1 MSVSHPLPQR
11 ERVRSGGAPEFSNRR
26 SGDGRRARARTGAV
40 WSGNGRGAGLGER
53 WSRHGG
59 AAGTPPEQEAQVESM
74 GECQLS
80 TYCREDTMN
89 HLKNDYRARFCNGE
103 GYYVT
108 PSRNLLICLWVRR
121 KQQINV
127 QPGQNV
133 LKIIRDCFENC
144 VSDSSINSPSIT
156 HCSTPVIS
164 KQKEDLLLS
173 KELNSGLFN
182 SVKKT
187 FKSTSSVDASPVKS
201 ISCSG
206 QSAEEHQKAIA
217 LENIV
222 GSNKKEGCVLKEG
235 TSSSEDDL
243 FDAGNPVGSNK
254 KASSILKDVER
265 SSQSPAG
272 IFDTDEDNYEVIGS
286 PVLLVEEAETS
297 VHLYSASI
305 PPPPS
310 PIKDLGMENECEF
323 LIDESDGFSFTSWF
337 SIPQKNKKIE
347 KQALAKPVPK
357 SQPSKRKK
365 AVVRESKKRKDRKAQ
380 NEVPVKV
387 TRMEQSK
394 MKTCDVAEG
403 IQDELQN
410 ASDTNLGLSD
420 KKKDAL
426 KSVRQSSPHMEESK
440 KHTDRQ
446 RSTRTPNKEKS
457 TALKQIQPKKFTF
470 SISRSDPD
478 TSDTE
483 QPKPTEIP
491 NEDSFG
497 SCSMTEEP
505 QEKVVSSKEDHNFPK
520 PPQSILKTALH
531 SSHKKQTA
539 KQKLS
544 KVASSK
550 KLVENRRNK
559 LRKSALKSSSRKSR
573 VQISEESSE
582 SEPIEEVD
590 EREIL
595 KSNKVF
601 APSLQQE
608 SPTSALQKSRKSPK
622 PKNVIHSLESSGNVH
637 IKTPAKSKK
646 PSQIF
651 IGNTEDSDEGKR
663 ASAKSLRRTAAQ
675 INQRTNMIGYSN
687 PENAEPG
694 NATDRKGSSGQ
705 DMAKQNHKMS
715 NASMK
720 TKYKKKS
727 NVHQSQVS
735 PAPEKNKNHSSGPV
749 LKRYVKFTS
758 KNDEPIACEW
768 EDSSSDKSIA
778 LKGDASEFFS
788 NTPLKHKLVMPSQTP
803 NVRRTKRIRLKPLEY
818 WRGERVNYMM
828 RPSGGF
834 VVGGIV
840 SPEKDPCKKARVK
853 RKYTPKTRSH
863 VAEHLNVSLADT
875 SKPTAVWDPTI
886 NEEVLLECVNTG
898 SNHSC
903 FFNDE
908 SVEIYKNLNT
918 SVFAAGKLILKPL
931 KEKGHQFVYTDNI
944 AFHVIRGKI
953 IVTLHKTSYYLTT
966 GDFFYVPEGN
976 GYNIRNLLNEESIL
990 LFTQLKGERPIIE
1003 HSLNE
1008 SSSS

>member
-1 MSVSHPLPQR
+1 MAEPL
-11 ERVRSGGAPEFSNRR
+11 
-26 SGDGRRARARTGAV
+26 
-40 WSGNGRGAGLGER
+40 
-53 WSRHGG
+53 
-59 AAGTPPEQEAQVESM
+59 
-74 GECQLS
+74 
-80 TYCREDTMN
+80 N
-89 HLKNDYRARFCNGE
+89 HLKNDYRARFCNRG
-103 GYYVT
+103 G
-108 PSRNLLICLWVRR
+108 

-133 LKIIRDCFENC
+133 LKIIQDCFENC
-144 VSDSSINSPSIT
+144 VTDSTINSPSIT
-156 HCSTPVIS
+156 QCSTPVIF

-173 KELNSGLFN
+173 KEFNSGLFN

-201 ISCSG
+201 MSCSG
-206 QSAEEHQKAIA
+206 QSTEASKKYIV
-217 LENIV
+217 LDNIV
-222 GSNKKEGCVLKEG
+222 GSNKKEGCVLKED

-243 FDAGNPVGSNK
+243 FDAGNPVNSNK
-254 KASSILKDVER
+254 KANSILKDVER

-272 IFDTDEDNYEVIGS
+272 IIDTDEDNYEVIGS

-297 VHLYSASI
+297 VHLLSLDEKATPAMTKRQTEVQRSEGPQARTEEQIVPVERAKYVTVPSEQKKKSLSSAFLVAVTTGTVEKRYSASI

-310 PIKDLGMENECEF
+310 PVKDLDLEMEKECEF
-323 LIDESDGFSFTSWF
+323 LIDESDSFSFTSWF
-337 SIPQKNKKIE
+337 SIPKKNKKIE
-347 KQALAKPVPK
+347 KQALAKPVSK
-357 SQPSKRKK
+357 SQPFERKK
-365 AVVRESKKRKDRKAQ
+365 AVVQESKKRKDRKAQ
-380 NEVPVKV
+380 NEVPVKL
-387 TRMEQSK
+387 TRIEQSK

-420 KKKDAL
+420 KKTDAL
-426 KSVRQSSPHMEESK
+426 QSVRQSSPHMESK
-440 KHTDRQ
+440 KHTDEQ
-446 RSTRTPNKEKS
+446 RSIRTPKKKKS

-470 SISRSDPD
+470 SISKSDTE

-497 SCSMTEEP
+497 SCSMTEKP
-505 QEKVVSSKEDHNFPK
+505 QEKVVSSKEDHIFPK

-539 KQKLS
+539 KPKLS
-544 KVASSK
+544 KVASSE

-590 EREIL
+590 ERELL

-608 SPTSALQKSRKSPK
+608 SSTSALQKSRKSPK

-637 IKTPAKSKK
+637 IKMPAKSKT

-651 IGNTEDSDEGKR
+651 IDNTEDSDEGKR
-663 ASAKSLRRTAAQ
+663 PSTKSLRRTATQ
-675 INQRTNMIGYSN
+675 INQRTNMIDCSN

-694 NATDRKGSSGQ
+694 NTTDHKGSSGQ
-705 DMAKQNHKMS
+705 DMAEQNHKKS
-715 NASMK
+715 NAFVK

-727 NVHQSQVS
+727 NVHRSQVS
-735 PAPEKNKNHSSGPV
+735 PAPLKNKNHSSGPV

-758 KNDEPIACEW
+758 KNDEPIPCEW
-768 EDSSSDKSIA
+768 EDSSSDKSIV
-778 LKGDASEFFS
+778 LKGDASEFLS

-840 SPEKDPCKKARVK
+840 SPEKDPCRKARKK
-853 RKYTPKTRSH
+853 RNHTPTTRSLA
-863 VAEHLNVSLADT
+863 VEHLNVSLADT

-953 IVTLHKTSYYLTT
+953 IVTLHKTSYYLST

-990 LFTQLKGERPIIE
+990 LFTQLKGKRPVIE
-1003 HSLNE
+1003 HSLND

>member
-1 MSVSHPLPQR
+1 MAEPL
-11 ERVRSGGAPEFSNRR
+11 
-26 SGDGRRARARTGAV
+26 
-40 WSGNGRGAGLGER
+40 
-53 WSRHGG
+53 
-59 AAGTPPEQEAQVESM
+59 
-74 GECQLS
+74 
-80 TYCREDTMN
+80 N
-89 HLKNDYRARFCNGE
+89 HLKNDYRARFCSG
-103 GYYVT
+103 GG
-108 PSRNLLICLWVRR
+108 

-144 VSDSSINSPSIT
+144 VSDSTINSPSIT
-156 HCSTPVIS
+156 HCSTPVIL

-182 SVKKT
+182 SVKKI

-206 QSAEEHQKAIA
+206 QSTGAHQKSIA
-217 LENIV
+217 LGNIV
-222 GSNKKEGCVLKEG
+222 SSDKKEQCVLKED
-235 TSSSEDDL
+235 TSSSEDEL
-243 FDAGNPVGSNK
+243 FDANDPVGSNK
-254 KASSILKDVER
+254 KANSILEAVER

-297 VHLYSASI
+297 VHLLSLDEKATPAMMKRQTEVQRSEGPLARTEEQIVPVERANCVTVPSEQKKKSLSSAFLVALTTGAVEKRYSASI
-305 PPPPS
+305 PPPPPS
-310 PIKDLGMENECEF
+310 PVKDLGMENECEF

-337 SIPQKNKKIE
+337 SIPKKNKKIE
-347 KQALAKPVPK
+347 KQALSKPEPQ
-357 SQPSKRKK
+357 SQPSEKKK
-365 AVVRESKKRKDRKAQ
+365 AVVQESKKRKDRKAQ
-380 NEVPVKV
+380 NEVPVKL

-394 MKTCDVAEG
+394 MKTCDAVER
-403 IQDELQN
+403 IQAELQN
-410 ASDTNLGLSD
+410 ASDTNLGLAD
-420 KKKDAL
+420 KKREAL
-426 KSVRQSSPHMEESK
+426 KSVRQSSPHMESK
-440 KHTDRQ
+440 KHTHGQ
-446 RSTRTPNKEKS
+446 RSTRTPNKKNS

-470 SISRSDPD
+470 SVSKSDTD
-478 TSDTE
+478 ISDTE

-491 NEDSFG
+491 NGDPFG
-497 SCSMTEEP
+497 SCSMTEQP
-505 QEKVVSSKEDHNFPK
+505 QEKVVSSEEDHNFPK
-520 PPQSILKTALH
+520 PPPSILKTALR

-544 KVASSK
+544 KIASSK

-559 LRKSALKSSSRKSR
+559 VRKSTLKSSSRKSR
-573 VQISEESSE
+573 IQISEESSE
-582 SEPIEEVD
+582 SESIEEVA
-590 EREIL
+590 ERELL

-608 SPTSALQKSRKSPK
+608 SPTSALQKSHKFPK
-622 PKNVIHSLESSGNVH
+622 PKNFIHSLESSGNVH

-651 IGNTEDSDEGKR
+651 IDNTEDSQGKR
-663 ASAKSLRRTAAQ
+663 ASAKSLRRTATR
-675 INQRTNMIGYSN
+675 INQRTNMIDCSN

-694 NATDRKGSSGQ
+694 NTTDHKGSSGQ
-705 DMAKQNHKMS
+705 DMAEQNHKKS
-715 NASMK
+715 NASVK
-720 TKYKKKS
+720 TKYKKQS
-727 NVHQSQVS
+727 NLHRSQVS
-735 PAPEKNKNHSSGPV
+735 PAPEKNKNHNSGLV

-778 LKGDASEFFS
+778 LKGDASEFLS

-840 SPEKDPCKKARVK
+840 SPEKDPCKKASVK
-853 RKYTPKTRSH
+853 RKHTPKTRHH
-863 VAEHLNVSLADT
+863 VVEYLNISLADT
-875 SKPTAVWDPTI
+875 SKPTTVWDPTI

-898 SNHSC
+898 RNHSC

-953 IVTLHKTSYYLTT
+953 IFTLHKTSYYLTT

-1003 HSLNE
+1003 RSLNE
-1008 SSSS
+1008 SSSP

>member
-1 MSVSHPLPQR
+1 MAEPL
-11 ERVRSGGAPEFSNRR
+11 
-26 SGDGRRARARTGAV
+26 
-40 WSGNGRGAGLGER
+40 
-53 WSRHGG
+53 
-59 AAGTPPEQEAQVESM
+59 
-74 GECQLS
+74 
-80 TYCREDTMN
+80 N

-103 GYYVT
+103 G
-108 PSRNLLICLWVRR
+108 

-144 VSDSSINSPSIT
+144 VSDSTINSPSIT
-156 HCSTPVIS
+156 HCSTPVIF

-206 QSAEEHQKAIA
+206 QSTEAHQKSIA

-222 GSNKKEGCVLKEG
+222 GSNKKVGCVLKED

-254 KASSILKDVER
+254 KANSILKDVER

-297 VHLYSASI
+297 VHLLSLDEKATLAMMKRQTEVRRSEGPQARTEEQIVPVERAKCVTVPSEQKKKSLSSALLGAVTTGTVEKRYSASI

-310 PIKDLGMENECEF
+310 PIKGLGMENECEF

-347 KQALAKPVPK
+347 KQASAKLVPK

-365 AVVRESKKRKDRKAQ
+365 TVVRESKKRKDRKAQ

-387 TRMEQSK
+387 THMEQSK

-410 ASDTNLGLSD
+410 ALDTNLGLSD

-457 TALKQIQPKKFTF
+457 MALKQIQPKKFTF
-470 SISRSDPD
+470 SISKSDPD

-497 SCSMTEEP
+497 SYSMTEQP
-505 QEKVVSSKEDHNFPK
+505 QEKVVSSKEDHNFQK

-550 KLVENRRNK
+550 KLVENRRTK

-590 EREIL
+590 ERELL

-651 IGNTEDSDEGKR
+651 IDNTEDSEGKS
-663 ASAKSLRRTAAQ
+663 ASVKSLRRTATQ
-675 INQRTNMIGYSN
+675 INQRTNMIDYSN

-694 NATDRKGSSGQ
+694 NTTDRKGSSGQ
-705 DMAKQNHKMS
+705 DMAEQKHKKS

-720 TKYKKKS
+720 TKYEKKS
-727 NVHQSQVS
+727 NVHRSQVS

-758 KNDEPIACEW
+758 KNEEPIACEC

-778 LKGDASEFFS
+778 LKDDASEFLS

-840 SPEKDPCKKARVK
+840 SPEKDPCRKARIK
-853 RKYTPKTRSH
+853 RKHTPKTRSH
-863 VAEHLNVSLADT
+863 VVEHLNVSLADT

-886 NEEVLLECVNTG
+886 NEEVLLDCVNTG

>member
-1 MSVSHPLPQR
+1 MAEPL
-11 ERVRSGGAPEFSNRR
+11 
-26 SGDGRRARARTGAV
+26 
-40 WSGNGRGAGLGER
+40 
-53 WSRHGG
+53 
-59 AAGTPPEQEAQVESM
+59 
-74 GECQLS
+74 
-80 TYCREDTMN
+80 N
-89 HLKNDYRARFCNGE
+89 HLKNDYRARFCNG
-103 GYYVT
+103 GG
-108 PSRNLLICLWVRR
+108 

-144 VSDSSINSPSIT
+144 VSDSTINSPSIS
-156 HCSTPVIS
+156 HCSTPVIL

-173 KELNSGLFN
+173 KESNSGLFN

-187 FKSTSSVDASPVKS
+187 FKSTSSVVASPIKS

-206 QSAEEHQKAIA
+206 QSTEAHQKSVA
-217 LENIV
+217 LGNIV
-222 GSNKKEGCVLKEG
+222 SSDKKERCVLKED
-235 TSSSEDDL
+235 TNSSEDDL
-243 FDAGNPVGSNK
+243 FDADDPVGSNK
-254 KASSILKDVER
+254 KANSILKAVER
-265 SSQSPAG
+265 SSQSPPG

-297 VHLYSASI
+297 VHLLSLDEKATPAVMKRQTEGLQARTEEQIVPVERAKCITIPSEQKKKSLSSPFLVAVTTGTVEKRYSASI

-310 PIKDLGMENECEF
+310 PVKDLGMENDCEF

-337 SIPQKNKKIE
+337 SIPKKNKKIE
-347 KQALAKPVPK
+347 KQALSKPVPK
-357 SQPSKRKK
+357 SQPSERKK

-380 NEVPVKV
+380 NEVPVKL

-394 MKTCDVAEG
+394 MKTCDVAEV
-403 IQDELQN
+403 IQAELQN
-410 ASDTNLGLSD
+410 ASNTNLGLSD

-440 KHTDRQ
+440 KHTPGQ
-446 RSTRTPNKEKS
+446 RSTRTPNKKNS
-457 TALKQIQPKKFTF
+457 TALKQTQPKKFTF
-470 SISRSDPD
+470 SVSKSDTD
-478 TSDTE
+478 ISDTE

-491 NEDSFG
+491 NEDLFA
-497 SCSMTEEP
+497 SCSMTEQP

-520 PPQSILKTALH
+520 HSQSILKTAL
-531 SSHKKQTA
+531 SHKKQIA

-559 LRKSALKSSSRKSR
+559 VRKSALKSSSRKSR

-590 EREIL
+590 ERDFL
-595 KSNKVF
+595 KSNEVF
-601 APSLQQE
+601 APSLQQG
-608 SPTSALQKSRKSPK
+608 SLTSSLQKSHKSPK
-622 PKNVIHSLESSGNVH
+622 PKNLIHSLESSGIVH
-637 IKTPAKSKK
+637 IKTLAKSKK

-651 IGNTEDSDEGKR
+651 IDNTEDSDEGKR
-663 ASAKSLRRTAAQ
+663 ASAKSLQKTASQ
-675 INQRTNMIGYSN
+675 INQRTNMIDCSN

-694 NATDRKGSSGQ
+694 NTTHHKGSSGQ
-705 DMAKQNHKMS
+705 DVAEQKHKKS
-715 NASMK
+715 NASVK
-720 TKYKKKS
+720 TKYKKQS
-727 NVHQSQVS
+727 NVHRSQVS

-778 LKGDASEFFS
+778 LDGDASEFLS
-788 NTPLKHKLVMPSQTP
+788 NTQLKHKLVMPSQTP

-840 SPEKDPCKKARVK
+840 SPEKDPCRKARVK
-853 RKYTPKTRSH
+853 RKHTPKTRSH
-863 VAEHLNVSLADT
+863 VEHLNVSLADT

-898 SNHSC
+898 NSHSC

-908 SVEIYKNLNT
+908 SVKIYKNLNT

-931 KEKGHQFVYTDNI
+931 KEKGHQFVFTDNI
-944 AFHVIRGKI
+944 AFHVICGKI

-990 LFTQLKGERPIIE
+990 LFTQLKGERI
-1003 HSLNE
+1003 SLELIDSKARNGPL
-1008 SSSS
+1008 